1 VLAGNDPN
9 SSPSQRFLYLA
20 EANQPPFGKLEQ
32 QTLSEKMKMPR
43 DGARARRCL
52 KKASA
57 KRSTIKCV
65 RHPVQMSRATN
76 QSHNSRPRRSL
87 ATCEAAAR
95 SRFTRFYVAPSIPLP
110 LSLPAVEGE
119 CFRSWRQ

>member
-65 RHPVQMSRATN
+65 RHPGQMSRATN

-87 ATCEAAAR
+87 ATCEI
-95 SRFTRFYVAPSIPLP
+95 TWPL
-110 LSLPAVEGE
+110 L
-119 CFRSWRQ
+119 FRCLRL